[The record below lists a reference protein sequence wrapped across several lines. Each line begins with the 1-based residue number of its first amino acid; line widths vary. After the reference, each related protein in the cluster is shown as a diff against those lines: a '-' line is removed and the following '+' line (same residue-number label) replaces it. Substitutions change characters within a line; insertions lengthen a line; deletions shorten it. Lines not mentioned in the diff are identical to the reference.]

1 MRKRLLLLIFFG
13 VAAGS
18 SAQMIK
24 PDTVLTDSL
33 QTPVKTDTVIVK
45 GTDTLSPSPAADS
58 LVSAKKPNLRSP
70 TGALLRSLT
79 VPGWGQMY
87 NKKYFKAL
95 IVAGG
100 QGVLLGSAIA
110 EWKRA
115 SDAKNDTSL
124 SSFQRLEDYRL
135 HTNNRNMLLW
145 LYAAAT
151 VVSILDAYVDAHLSQ
166 DTGEGVPQIGTIS
179 LEPDA
184 EKKALLVKLKID
196 F

>member
-1 MRKRLLLLIFFG
+1 VKRFFLLLIFFG
-13 VAAGS
+13 VSAGS

-24 PDTVLTDSL
+24 SDTVLTDSL
-33 QTPVKTDTVIVK
+33 HAPAKTDTVIVK
-45 GTDTLSPSPAADS
+45 GTDTLPPALVADT
-58 LVSAKKPNLRSP
+58 LVSDKKSNLRSP
-70 TGALLRSLT
+70 TGALLRSLAI
-79 VPGWGQMY
+79 PGWGQAY
-87 NKKYFKAL
+87 NKKYFKAI

-166 DTGEGVPQIGTIS
+166 DTGEGVPQIGHIF

-184 EKKALLVKLKID
+184 EKQALLLKLKVN

>member
-1 MRKRLLLLIFFG
+1 MRKPYLLLILFG
-13 VAAGS
+13 MTGS
-18 SAQMIK
+18 TYAQMIK
-24 PDTVLTDSL
+24 PDIVLTDSL
-33 QTPVKTDTVIVK
+33 HSPVKTDTVIVK
-45 GTDTLSPSPAADS
+45 GTDTVSRS
-58 LVSAKKPNLRSP
+58 LVADTLMLGRKSNLRSP
-70 TGALLRSLT
+70 TGALLRSLAI
-79 VPGWGQMY
+79 PGWGQMY
-87 NKKYFKAL
+87 NKKYFKAI

-166 DTGEGVPQIGTIS
+166 DTGEGVPQIGNIF
-179 LEPDA
+179 LEPDIN
-184 EKKALLVKLKID
+184 KKALLLKLKINL
-196 F
+196 

>member
-1 MRKRLLLLIFFG
+1 MRNLYLLLILFG
-13 VAAGS
+13 MTAGS

-33 QTPVKTDTVIVK
+33 QTPAKTDTVIVK
-45 GTDTLSPSPAADS
+45 GADTLSRPLVADT
-58 LVSAKKPNLRSP
+58 LVSGKKTNLRSP
-70 TGALLRSLT
+70 TGALLRSLAI
-79 VPGWGQMY
+79 PGWGQVY

-100 QGVLLGSAIA
+100 QGALLGTAIV

-115 SDAKNDTSL
+115 SDAQDDL
-124 SSFQRLEDYRL
+124 DLEGYRL

-166 DTGEGVPQIGTIS
+166 DTGEGVPQIGNIF

-184 EKKALLVKLKID
+184 EKQALLLKIKMD

>member
-1 MRKRLLLLIFFG
+1 MSRLFLLLLFSG
-13 VAAGS
+13 LAAGS

-33 QTPVKTDTVIVK
+33 HSPVKTDTVIVK
-45 GTDTLSPSPAADS
+45 GTDTPTRALIADT
-58 LVSAKKPNLRSP
+58 LMPGKKSNLRSP
-70 TGALLRSLT
+70 TGALLRSLAI
-79 VPGWGQMY
+79 PGWGQVY
-87 NKKYFKAL
+87 NKKYFKAI

-166 DTGEGVPQIGTIS
+166 DTGVGVPQLGNIF

-184 EKKALLVKLKID
+184 EKQTLLVKIKVD

>member
-1 MRKRLLLLIFFG
+1 MRRLVLFLLFSGL
-13 VAAGS
+13 AAGS

-33 QTPVKTDTVIVK
+33 HSPVKTDTVIVK
-45 GTDTLSPSPAADS
+45 GTDTLSPALVADTS
-58 LVSAKKPNLRSP
+58 VPERKTNLRSP
-70 TGALLRSLT
+70 TGALLRSLA

-87 NKKYFKAL
+87 NKKYFKAI

-115 SDAKNDTSL
+115 SDAKNDASL
-124 SSFQRLEDYRL
+124 PPFERLEDYRL

-145 LYAAAT
+145 LFAAAT

-166 DTGEGVPQIGTIS
+166 DTGEGVPQLGNIF
-179 LEPDA
+179 LESNA
-184 EKKALLVKLKID
+184 EKQALLVKLKVN

>member
-1 MRKRLLLLIFFG
+1 MRQLFLILIFFG
-13 VAAGS
+13 MAAGS
-18 SAQMIK
+18 TAQMIK
-24 PDTVLTDSL
+24 PDTVLIDTL
-33 QTPVKTDTVIVK
+33 QTPAKADTVIVK
-45 GTDTLSPSPAADS
+45 GTDSLPRALAADTS
-58 LVSAKKPNLRSP
+58 VSGKKIKLRSP
-70 TGALLRSLT
+70 TGALLRSLAI
-79 VPGWGQMY
+79 PGWGQLY
-87 NKKYFKAL
+87 NKKYFKAI

-166 DTGEGVPQIGTIS
+166 DTGEGVPQLGNIF

-184 EKKALLVKLKID
+184 EKQTVLVKLKID